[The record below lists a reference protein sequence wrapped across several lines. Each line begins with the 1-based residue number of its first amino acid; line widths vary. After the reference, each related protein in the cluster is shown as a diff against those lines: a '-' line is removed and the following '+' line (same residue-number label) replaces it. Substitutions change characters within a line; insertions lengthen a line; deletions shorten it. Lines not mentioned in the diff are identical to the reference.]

1 MSMRLP
7 FVLLVVSLWTGPTDA
22 QSHKAWIWDKRDAK
36 EIAKLE
42 KAVTEESGRFHLESE
57 SWIID
62 TEVDARFTAE
72 LALFMDRFRTA
83 FDGLLEGLHDGS
95 QVEGKPRIYIWD
107 TKEEYERAEPGGSR
121 GYFRYTYDAQH
132 KMRLT
137 LYSFV
142 DGAEERQFKFFYY
155 PILIHEGAHCLLKSY
170 VGEARLPMWF
180 DEGVATY
187 FQFWDLRASGRQN
200 LKSRHQRSFFRDL
213 MKETYLEAPPSLAE
227 LRGVHVWNPDN
238 MGPIANRHYAFAE
251 SFTDLLLSS
260 KEGRK
265 VFKTMFQRILTNEP
279 PLPDD
284 ELATLE
290 TAWHA
295 HIRSRLG
302 LKK

>member
-1 MSMRLP
+1 MRLP

-155 PILIHEGAHCLLKSY
+155 LTYDGFCLLAF
-170 VGEARLPMWF
+170 GAARTQNF
-180 DEGVATY
+180 DVFHNNY
-187 FQFWDLRASGRQN
+187 
-200 LKSRHQRSFFRDL
+200 
-213 MKETYLEAPPSLAE
+213 SLS
-227 LRGVHVWNPDN
+227 
-238 MGPIANRHYAFAE
+238 ANY
-251 SFTDLLLSS
+251 
-260 KEGRK
+260 
-265 VFKTMFQRILTNEP
+265 
-279 PLPDD
+279 D
-284 ELATLE
+284 ELGKRKDDIYHL
-290 TAWHA
+290 
-295 HIRSRLG
+295 RQ
-302 LKK
+302 KND